1 MHRHG
6 MLSRRRLLQSASAA
20 AVMAAV
26 PAGIAAAASDTGT
39 GANASITAQ
48 LAGYMVAARGNALPP
63 AVLVACKQR
72 ILDTFAAMVSGCRLR
87 PGLLATEYVRELG
100 GTSQASVIGTGIR
113 TTEINAAFA
122 NGMCAH
128 AAETDDF
135 EPVTKAHPGCST
147 VPAAL
152 AVAEKEGRSGQE
164 FVRAV
169 ALGYDIGC
177 RLLMALGPDLVRAT
191 HRGAEGTASTF
202 CALGAAASLARLDET
217 GMRYAISYS
226 AQQDSGLWS
235 WVKDKD
241 HIEKAFDFG
250 GMGARNGVM
259 SVTMVQ
265 AGMTG
270 VFDVLDGTH
279 NLLIALSTDPKPQEM
294 VNGLGN
300 HFFVADSAI
309 KKFAVGY
316 PIQAPLDAFLTLR
329 KQENLTPSNV
339 RSILVKLPPD
349 TIGIVGDS
357 AMADVNC
364 AHIIAIALLKG
375 TVTFADSNDVALM
388 RDPNVL
394 QQRAKVTVTADPALA
409 DPAAPRG
416 AIVEVTL
423 TDGRKVSHHTKFPP
437 GTKENPL
444 STVDVNEKAR
454 ELMAP
459 VLGEKKTER
468 LIAQLSDLENLR
480 DIRELRPLFTV

>member
-1 MHRHG
+1 V
-6 MLSRRRLLQSASAA
+6 LAA
-20 AVMAAV
+20 L
-26 PAGIAAAASDTGT
+26 PAGIAAAAPNTGT
-39 GANASITAQ
+39 APNADITGQ
-48 LAGYMVAARGNALPP
+48 LARYMIAARENALPP
-63 AVLVACKQR
+63 TVLAACKQR
-72 ILDTFAAMVSGCRLR
+72 ILDTFAAMLSGCRLR
-87 PGLLATEYVRELG
+87 PGLVAVEYVRGLG
-100 GTSQASVIGTGIR
+100 GAPQASVIGADFR

-147 VPAAL
+147 IPSAL

-164 FVRAV
+164 FIRAV
-169 ALGYDIGC
+169 ALGYDLGC
-177 RLLMALGPDLVRAT
+177 RLLMALGPDLVRGT
-191 HRGAEGTASTF
+191 HRAAEGTSSTF

-226 AQQDSGLWS
+226 AQQVSGLWS

-250 GMGARNGVM
+250 GMGARNGVTA
-259 SVTMVQ
+259 VTLVQ
-265 AGMTG
+265 AGVTG
-270 VFDVLDGTH
+270 VIDVLDGTH

-294 VNGLGN
+294 LKGLGS
-300 HFFVADSAI
+300 HFYVTDSAI

-329 KQENLTPSNV
+329 KQYNLTPGNV
-339 RSILVKLPPD
+339 RSIIVKLPPD

-357 AMADVNC
+357 AMTDVNC

-375 TVTFADSNDVALM
+375 TVSFADSNDVALM
-388 RDPNVL
+388 RDPQIL
-394 QQRAKVTVTADPALA
+394 QQRAKVTVTADQTLA

-423 TDGRKVSHHTKFPP
+423 TNGQHVSHHTKCPP
-437 GTKENPL
+437 GTKEKPL
-444 STVDVNEKAR
+444 STVEVNEKAR
-454 ELMAP
+454 GLIAP
-459 VLGEKKTER
+459 VLGAEKTER
-468 LIAQLSDLENLR
+468 LITQINNLENLG
-480 DIRELRPLFTV
+480 DIRELRPLITA

>member
-1 MHRHG
+1 MP
-6 MLSRRRLLQSASAA
+6 SRREVLQSAGAA
-20 AVMAAV
+20 ALLAAL
-26 PAGIAAAASDTGT
+26 PARIAAAAPNPSTAAGADITG
-39 GANASITAQ
+39 Q
-48 LAGYMVAARGNALPP
+48 LARYMVASRDNALPP
-63 AVLVACKQR
+63 AALAACKQR
-72 ILDTFAAMVSGCRLR
+72 ILDTFAAMVSGCRLK
-87 PGLLATEYVRELG
+87 PGSLAVDYVRGLG
-100 GTSQASVIGTGIR
+100 GVPQASVIGTDFR
-113 TTEINAAFA
+113 TTAINAAFA
-122 NGMCAH
+122 NGMFAH

-135 EPVTKAHPGCST
+135 DPNTKAHPGCST
-147 VPAAL
+147 VPTAL

-164 FVRAV
+164 FIRAV
-169 ALGYDIGC
+169 ALGYDIGN

-191 HRGAEGTASTF
+191 HRGAEGTAANF
-202 CALGAAASLARLDET
+202 CALGAAASLERLDET
-217 GMRYAISYS
+217 STRYAISYS
-226 AQQDSGLWS
+226 AQQVSGLWS

-241 HIEKAFDFG
+241 HVEKAFDFG

-259 SVTMVQ
+259 AVTMVQ

-270 VFDVLDGTH
+270 VYDVLDGPH

-294 VNGLGN
+294 LNGLGS
-300 HFFVADSAI
+300 HFYVADSAI

-316 PIQAPLDAFLTLR
+316 PIQAPLDAFFTLR
-329 KQENLTPSNV
+329 NQHTLTTGNV

-357 AMADVNC
+357 AMVDVNC
-364 AHIIAIALLKG
+364 AHIVAVALVKG
-375 TVTFADSNDVALM
+375 TVSFADSNDVALM
-388 RDPNVL
+388 RDPNIL

-423 TDGRKVSHHTKFPP
+423 TNGQHVSHHTKFPP

-459 VLGEKKTER
+459 VLGAEKTQR
-468 LIAQLSDLENLR
+468 LITQINNLENLR
-480 DIRELRPLFTV
+480 DVRELRPLITA